1 MSKNYIICC
10 KSDLFSFIRVRKV
23 HLDNQ
28 WQNRKPIFIFCI
40 HEGRKNI
47 HQTITIYIH
56 IFGATYNAKYTHCKI
71 IQVMVN
77 LKTDLITT
85 SFTED

>member
-1 MSKNYIICC
+1 MLQVRSVFFHPSKESAFRQPMANP
-10 KSDLFSFIRVRKV
+10 LV
-23 HLDNQ
+23 LDY
-28 WQNRKPIFIFCI
+28 RKPIFIFCI

-77 LKTDLITT
+77 LKTGLITT